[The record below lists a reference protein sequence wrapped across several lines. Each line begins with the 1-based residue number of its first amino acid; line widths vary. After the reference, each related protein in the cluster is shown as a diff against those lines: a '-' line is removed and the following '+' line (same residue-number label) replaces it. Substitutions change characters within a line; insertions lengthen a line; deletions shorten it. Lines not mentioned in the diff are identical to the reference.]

1 VGEGD
6 LARRGGELAEATE
19 RVGGEVVSRAE
30 ELLEPFVLT
39 LERHQTQQT

>member
-6 LARRGGELAEATE
+6 LARRELAEATE

-30 ELLEPFVLT
+30 ELLEPFVLNP
-39 LERHQTQQT
+39 